1 MSFNPINATAQTTH
15 RNHTHS
21 IHRNSTLFVD
31 QIAQTTSQQPQFI
44 ACFSNTIP
52 NATLATT
59 ANKDPLATA
68 AAYECTHT
76 ADAGHE
82 LLDYYRNESI
92 RETSNAEENVFD
104 RLDFKLDTLDFSLTR
119 RLLGAVF
126 FLLIIYAWKQ
136 YIDDEEESD
145 TIYI

>member
-1 MSFNPINATAQTTH
+1 MSIDPINVTAQTTH
-15 RNHTHS
+15 RYHTHS
-21 IHRNSTLFVD
+21 IHRSSTLLVE
-31 QIAQTTSQQPQFI
+31 QLVQTTQQQSQFT
-44 ACFSNTIP
+44 ACHKNTIS

-59 ANKDPLATA
+59 TA
-68 AAYECTHT
+68 AKDSPNSAEYQDSETVQ
-76 ADAGHE
+76 ASHE
-82 LLDYYRNESI
+82 LLDCYHNDSI
-92 RETSNAEENVFD
+92 RGQPNANENVFD
-104 RLDFKLDTLDFSLTR
+104 RLELKFNTLDFSLTR

>member
-1 MSFNPINATAQTTH
+1 MSIDPINATAQTTH
-15 RNHTHS
+15 RYHTHS
-21 IHRNSTLFVD
+21 THRSSTLLVEN
-31 QIAQTTSQQPQFI
+31 IVQTTPQQPQFT
-44 ACFSNTIP
+44 ACYTNTIS

-59 ANKDPLATA
+59 AAKDPLNTTA
-68 AAYECTHT
+68 YKCTET
-76 ADAGHE
+76 AEANHE
-82 LLDYYRNESI
+82 LLDYYINDSTRV
-92 RETSNAEENVFD
+92 TSNAKESAFD
-104 RLDFKLDTLDFSLTR
+104 RLDLKLDTLDFSLTR

>member
-1 MSFNPINATAQTTH
+1 MSIDPINVTAQTTH
-15 RNHTHS
+15 RYHTHS
-21 IHRNSTLFVD
+21 IHRSSTLLVEK
-31 QIAQTTSQQPQFI
+31 IVQTTPQQPQLTT
-44 ACFSNTIP
+44 CYTNTIS

-59 ANKDPLATA
+59 AAKDQLNTTTYKCTETA
-68 AAYECTHT
+68 EAS
-76 ADAGHE
+76 HE
-82 LLDYYRNESI
+82 LLDFYLND
-92 RETSNAEENVFD
+92 SNQEPSDAAENAFD
-104 RLDFKLDTLDFSLTR
+104 RLDLKLHTLDFSLTR